1 MNNIKIFLFVSAAF
15 FSLSL
20 NAQKMFTPYDY
31 FPGIIREYK
40 PAFQENYPEWGKML
54 YKYPVNF
61 NEITNKYRKYISEHG
76 NGENALTRYFKIWSR
91 VVGEHVDNNGEIE
104 LPDLTLYY
112 AQLKKAQ
119 IDAFGGKRVRD
130 TANWTFLGPK
140 ETYWLNTSGSDT
152 LSCPWQANVYS
163 FDVASTDNNI
173 IYCGTE
179 TGFVNKTTDGGLNW
193 QLMSPEY
200 PFGGGITAISI
211 NPLNENIVYVSAGNQ
226 IHKSTDG
233 GNSWT
238 PLLNTGQQF
247 SSNQLTIDPSNPQK
261 IYSTSS
267 NGVHLTTDG
276 GITWTQ
282 KWNSPSWDVEIKPG
296 DPNTVYVLTKNGG
309 NFALAVSTDG
319 GTSFSLEPSFV
330 SSITEVSGGLLSV
343 CDANPDLLYVIMLS
357 SDNTPY
363 LYKGIITNGSWN
375 WQLVATGNTPQFPMN
390 NGQGFFDLAMDV
402 SPVNPNMIFVGT
414 TTLYKSGTGGTY
426 FVAVGGY
433 SGNFSIHP
441 DIQDIKMLANG
452 DTWVATDGG
461 MNLSTDYF
469 LLQSNYHVRI
479 NGLVG
484 SDMWG
489 FDQGWNEDIT
499 VGGRYHNGNTAI
511 ADFYQPKAL
520 RMGGAESPTGW
531 VVQGKSRHVAFN
543 DLGNG
548 WILPPTAT
556 DPPGGR
562 FLFSKY
568 PNMDEYGGRRS
579 NFVTHTNYYGTFF
592 LGENNGFWKSTD
604 VGESYELLHTFPG
617 KVRYLQ
623 ISYSNPDVFY
633 ADIVNKGLY
642 KSEDGGYTWTLK
654 PALCSSPY
662 GTSYWKGKLF
672 FAISPYNENV
682 IYACLQNGTWTADI
696 GKVFR
701 STDGGDTW
709 EDWTGSV
716 SAFTK
721 DIVVQPSNNG
731 TDIVYLFTTS
741 RGGSTAMVYYRKE
754 GMSDWETFSQG
765 YPAGMDVNL
774 ALPFFRDGKL
784 RVAGSAGVWESPL
797 LETDFTPII
806 NPWVEREHFS
816 CMWDTIVLDD
826 HSILN
831 HDGAT
836 WTWNISP
843 EPEYIEN
850 IHMRNPKVVPG
861 HEGNYTV
868 TLTVEKNGESYSKTI
883 VDMFSVSKCPSIE
896 DCNNPAEL
904 PKEEWS
910 LLYVDSEET
919 NFPGLAVMSFDG
931 DPSTIWHTRWST
943 GSDPY
948 PHEIQIDMGRTYK
961 IFKFTYLTRQDG
973 QNGRIKDYELY
984 ISDDE
989 NDWGEPVSTGQFT
1002 NTSAPQS
1009 IEFPDGVIGRYFR
1022 LLALSEVNGNPW
1034 ASAAEFTMVGCTD
1047 ITSVNSVKTGNKIK
1061 AFPVPSNGKVC
1072 VPLPSNSQFT
1082 YMISGVE
1089 GKIFKQGII
1098 GKQHDSY
1105 SFNLTTLP
1113 KGLYFIKLT
1122 DDNGTV
1128 YSVKVVLGK

>member
-1 MNNIKIFLFVSAAF
+1 
-15 FSLSL
+15 
-20 NAQKMFTPYDY
+20 
-31 FPGIIREYK
+31 
-40 PAFQENYPEWGKML
+40 
-54 YKYPVNF
+54 
-61 NEITNKYRKYISEHG
+61 
-76 NGENALTRYFKIWSR
+76 
-91 VVGEHVDNNGEIE
+91 
-104 LPDLTLYY
+104 
-112 AQLKKAQ
+112 
-119 IDAFGGKRVRD
+119 
-130 TANWTFLGPK
+130 
-140 ETYWLNTSGSDT
+140 
-152 LSCPWQANVYS
+152 
-163 FDVASTDNNI
+163 
-173 IYCGTE
+173 
-179 TGFVNKTTDGGLNW
+179 
-193 QLMSPEY
+193 
-200 PFGGGITAISI
+200 
-211 NPLNENIVYVSAGNQ
+211 
-226 IHKSTDG
+226 
-233 GNSWT
+233 
-238 PLLNTGQQF
+238 
-247 SSNQLTIDPSNPQK
+247 
-261 IYSTSS
+261 
-267 NGVHLTTDG
+267 
-276 GITWTQ
+276 
-282 KWNSPSWDVEIKPG
+282 
-296 DPNTVYVLTKNGG
+296 
-309 NFALAVSTDG
+309 
-319 GTSFSLEPSFV
+319 
-330 SSITEVSGGLLSV
+330 
-343 CDANPDLLYVIMLS
+343 
-357 SDNTPY
+357 
-363 LYKGIITNGSWN
+363 
-375 WQLVATGNTPQFPMN
+375 
-390 NGQGFFDLAMDV
+390 
-402 SPVNPNMIFVGT
+402 
-414 TTLYKSGTGGTY
+414 
-426 FVAVGGY
+426 
-433 SGNFSIHP
+433 
-441 DIQDIKMLANG
+441 
-452 DTWVATDGG
+452 
-461 MNLSTDYF
+461 
-469 LLQSNYHVRI
+469 
-479 NGLVG
+479 
-484 SDMWG
+484 
-489 FDQGWNEDIT
+489 
-499 VGGRYHNGNTAI
+499 
-511 ADFYQPKAL
+511 
-520 RMGGAESPTGW
+520 
-531 VVQGKSRHVAFN
+531 
-543 DLGNG
+543 
-548 WILPPTAT
+548 
-556 DPPGGR
+556 
-562 FLFSKY
+562 
-568 PNMDEYGGRRS
+568 
-579 NFVTHTNYYGTFF
+579 
-592 LGENNGFWKSTD
+592 
-604 VGESYELLHTFPG
+604 
-617 KVRYLQ
+617 
-623 ISYSNPDVFY
+623 
-633 ADIVNKGLY
+633 
-642 KSEDGGYTWTLK
+642 
-654 PALCSSPY
+654 
-662 GTSYWKGKLF
+662 
-672 FAISPYNENV
+672 
-682 IYACLQNGTWTADI
+682 
-696 GKVFR
+696 
-701 STDGGDTW
+701 
-709 EDWTGSV
+709 
-716 SAFTK
+716 
-721 DIVVQPSNNG
+721 
-731 TDIVYLFTTS
+731 
-741 RGGSTAMVYYRKE
+741 
-754 GMSDWETFSQG
+754 MSDWETFSQG

-1022 LLALSEVNGNPW
+1022 LLALSEVNGNAW

-1098 GKQHDSY
+1098 GKQHDRY
-1105 SFNLTTLP
+1105 SVYLTTLP
-1113 KGLYFIKLT
+1113 KGLYFIKHT